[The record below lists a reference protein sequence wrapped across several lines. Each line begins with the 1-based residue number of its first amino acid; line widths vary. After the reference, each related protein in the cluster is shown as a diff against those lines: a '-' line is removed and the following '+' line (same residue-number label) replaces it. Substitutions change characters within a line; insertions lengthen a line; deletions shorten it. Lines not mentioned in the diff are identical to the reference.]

1 MLNAADSEACN
12 KMKLIVQYLLRT
24 VFFLVLIAAG
34 ADDLPA
40 QVKAIASANKKDVS
54 RDELVTIR
62 FNIENVLAVQQ
73 FIPPSF
79 TGFRVVQGPMH
90 VSGSST
96 VNGNEKNYVSFVY
109 VLQPELEGKYALS
122 GASAKVNGKRV
133 AFNTVHVDVKPS
145 SGHSVNQYN
154 FPGNIAGDADLQ
166 HLYSDYIIR
175 KGEDVREKIRK
186 NLFIKVDADKT
197 SCYEGEPLVATY
209 KLYTRLHSESKVARR
224 PSFNGFS
231 VYDMIDPSSV
241 PSTIE
246 KLNGK
251 DFNVYLIR
259 KAQLFPLQSGTLQLD
274 PAEVENEI
282 TFLRADY
289 AMKDKGEHLNDLLNA
304 FDSDDPGNEGI
315 ETENVTITS
324 NPVHVEV
331 KALPAVAKPHSFD
344 GAVGSFAVQA
354 TIDHNEVNVNDVA
367 VMKVMVKGEGNFG
380 VINSPSIQWPKNIE
394 VFEPSIKED
403 YLRSVVP
410 MRGYKTFEYR
420 FVPRQTGNIII
431 PAIAFSYFDPHT
443 NAYQTIHTDSLQ
455 LRVAPAAAGEND
467 LTGSSTEKE
476 RGDNSIHR
484 RLIIGIAGIL
494 LILFGLI
501 LSRLI
506 RSSVRDAATNVPASM
521 NREPENSHPA
531 QNDIPMPT
539 VAAYPADPL
548 FKARVALAQKDC
560 KLFYRELNAALR
572 KYVAGNLSLSSP
584 HADIKIVE
592 QEMKMKGVDEI
603 VISQFTLVIQQ
614 CEIALYTPSLGETD
628 MQAAYD
634 LADDIIQTF
643 ERS

>member
-1 MLNAADSEACN
+1 VLNAVDSEVHN

-24 VFFLVLIAAG
+24 VFFLLLIAAG

-40 QVKAIASANKKDVS
+40 QVKAIASANKKNAFRED
-54 RDELVTIR
+54 LVTIQ
-62 FNIENVLAVQQ
+62 FNIENADRVQQ

-79 TGFRVVQGPMH
+79 NGFRVVQGPMH

-96 VNGNEKNYVSFVY
+96 VNGNETKYVSFVY
-109 VLQPELEGKYALS
+109 VLQPQLSGKYALS

-133 AFNTVHVDVKPS
+133 VFNTVHINVNS
-145 SGHSVNQYN
+145 SGHPNNQYS
-154 FPGNIAGDADLQ
+154 FPGNIAGDADMQ
-166 HLYSDYIIR
+166 HLYSDYVIR
-175 KGEDVREKIRK
+175 KGEDVRDKIRK

-304 FDSDDPGNEGI
+304 FGADDLKNEGI
-315 ETENVTITS
+315 ETENVTIRS
-324 NPVHVEV
+324 NPVHIEV
-331 KALPAVAKPHSFD
+331 KALPAVTKPHSFD

-354 TIDHNEVNVNDVA
+354 TIDHSEVYRNDVA
-367 VMKVMVKGEGNFG
+367 VMKVMIKGEGNFG
-380 VINSPSIQWPKNIE
+380 VINSPSIKWPKGIE
-394 VFEPSIKED
+394 VFEPSIRED
-403 YLRSVVP
+403 YLKSVVP

-420 FVPRQTGNIII
+420 FVPRQTGDIII
-431 PAIAFSYFDPHT
+431 PPVAFSYFDPHT

-455 LRVAPAAAGEND
+455 VRVIPEAAREND
-467 LTGSSTEKE
+467 HAGSLN
-476 RGDNSIHR
+476 DNEGSRSAIHKK
-484 RLIIGIAGIL
+484 LVIGIAGIL
-494 LILFGLI
+494 LIIFGII

-506 RSSVRDAATNVPASM
+506 RSSVRDTEESMPAGM
-521 NREPENSHPA
+521 DQKPGNSNTA
-531 QNDIPMPT
+531 QNDIPLRT
-539 VAAYPADPL
+539 VAASPAEPL
-548 FKARVALAQKDC
+548 FKARVALVQQDC
-560 KLFYRELNAALR
+560 KLFYKELNMTLR
-572 KYVAGNLSLSSP
+572 NYIANKLSLSSP
-584 HADIKIVE
+584 HLDIKALE
-592 QEMKMKGVDEI
+592 QEMKMKGVDDI
-603 VISQFTLVIQQ
+603 VISQCSLVIQQ
-614 CEIALYTPSLGETD
+614 CEIALYTPSFGETD

-634 LADDIIQTF
+634 LTDEIIQTL
-643 ERS
+643 ESK